1 MSALRH
7 KRPLASSKSNFRFTL
22 ESGLNLNI
30 GACPESANCR
40 QTLLKSLQ
48 EKPINNQRQGYTL
61 QPLPTASP
69 RGQARDPTRHI
80 DAESFVFRPE

>member
-1 MSALRH
+1 LALFGR
-7 KRPLASSKSNFRFTL
+7 RPSVPGDSFVIPAS
-22 ESGLNLNI
+22 ENLH
-30 GACPESANCR
+30 NCR